1 MSNKKQDLLDQF
13 AMSALT
19 ALIAKMPF
27 FDSKSEHGKA
37 IDEDELQNIKKNL
50 TATAYE
56 YAGWMMIA
64 REDNKKWLKENEDVN
79 ADFGS

>member
-1 MSNKKQDLLDQF
+1 MNEKEKQELLDKF

-27 FDSKSEHGKA
+27 YDTKGEYGKQ
-37 IDEDELQNIKKNL
+37 IDESELQVIKKDL

-56 YAGWMMIA
+56 YAMYMMIA
-64 REDNKKWLKENEDVN
+64 REDSKKWLKENE
-79 ADFGS
+79 FHITL

>member
-1 MSNKKQDLLDQF
+1 MKKQDLLDSF

-27 FDSKSEHGKA
+27 YDSSGEHGES
-37 IDEDELQNIKKNL
+37 IDKHALQTIKKNI

-64 REDNKKWLKENEDVN
+64 REDSKKWLRENEDIK

>member
-1 MSNKKQDLLDQF
+1 MKNEKQDLLDQF

-27 FDSKSEHGKA
+27 YDSKAEHGKA
-37 IDEDELQNIKKNL
+37 IDEDELQTIKKNL
-50 TATAYE
+50 AATVYE

-64 REDNKKWLKENEDVN
+64 REDSKKWLKENEDVN

>member
-27 FDSKSEHGKA
+27 YDSKAEHGKS
-37 IDEDELQNIKKNL
+37 INEDELQTIKKEL
-50 TATAYE
+50 TESAYG
-56 YAGWMMIA
+56 YAVWMMIA
-64 REDNKKWLKENEDVN
+64 REEYKKWLKQNEDIN
-79 ADFGS
+79 ADFGT

>member
-1 MSNKKQDLLDQF
+1 MIQNLLDQF

-27 FDSKSEHGKA
+27 YDSTAEHGKA
-37 IDEDELQNIKKNL
+37 IGRDELQAIKREL

-56 YAGWMMIA
+56 YAEWMMIA
-64 REDNKKWLKENEDVN
+64 RSDSKKWLKENEDLN
-79 ADFGS
+79 QDFGS

>member
-27 FDSKSEHGKA
+27 YDSKAEHGTG

-79 ADFGS
+79 DDFGS